1 MKSQK
6 KPNAPFSRIMNI
18 IFSDF
23 RCWEVN
29 DVHFEVAIRT
39 QFPPCDV
46 PWWFR
51 HACFHRHCNMNMNER
66 ENSLFWPET
75 CLLRRKKFHHRSPPP
90 HTQCVVWG
98 INQTKK
104 KEGTFL
110 HFKFAA
116 FSKAPLSVGHTVY
129 RGWQTKDCTGRDDSI
144 DKRVVRNLLSLE
156 THHYWE
162 IGEYRS
168 HATSQLR
175 RDLGFRRW
183 NGLRMRHILHHML
196 DNWGKCGGWPWV
208 ELLANQLAWNYHKGK
223 GGLLKVKKGAQ
234 CKHKHAHANI

>member
-75 CLLRRKKFHHRSPPP
+75 CLLRRKKFHHRSPP
-90 HTQCVVWG
+90 HTHSVWSG
-98 INQTKK
+98 ALIKQKKK
-104 KEGTFL
+104 KEHFYISNLL
-110 HFKFAA
+110 HFQKPHCLWAT
-116 FSKAPLSVGHTVY
+116 P
-129 RGWQTKDCTGRDDSI
+129 CTGAGRQRI
-144 DKRVVRNLLSLE
+144 AQ
-156 THHYWE
+156 
-162 IGEYRS
+162 GEM
-168 HATSQLR
+168 TQLT
-175 RDLGFRRW
+175 
-183 NGLRMRHILHHML
+183 NGW
-196 DNWGKCGGWPWV
+196 WGICS
-208 ELLANQLAWNYHKGK
+208 AWKPIITGK
-223 GGLLKVKKGAQ
+223 
-234 CKHKHAHANI
+234 